1 MGISLHT
8 SSSTNLSSCLVTGP
22 HSSTSLLTQEPAT
35 GTAAPPGPASI
46 SQISSTTCRQLVSW
60 TVTFFSTCS
69 WPHLVAVLSTQVK
82 VSWVRHSWRPVV
94 TLRQLVSTRTSHCS
108 RNSVSHTT
116 LASCWVVAA
125 TWVRHPPPTPAP
137 CSPRDWGK
145 ARAQARVAARTRSCF
160 CIMILSLISFC
171 DLSSNVTFYYR
182 SSEYSR

>member
-8 SSSTNLSSCLVTGP
+8 SSSTKLSSCLVTGP

-46 SQISSTTCRQLVSW
+46 SQMSSTTWRRLVSW

-116 LASCWVVAA
+116 LATCWVVAA

-137 CSPRDWGK
+137 CSTRDWGK
-145 ARAQARVAARTRSCF
+145 ERAQARVAARTRSF
-160 CIMILSLISFC
+160 LCIMILSGSLTSD
-171 DLSSNVTFYYR
+171 DLSSNLTLNR

>member
-46 SQISSTTCRQLVSW
+46 SQMSSTTWRQLVSW

-94 TLRQLVSTRTSHCS
+94 TLRQLVSTLTSHCS

-116 LASCWVVAA
+116 LASCCVVAA
-125 TWVRHPPPTPAP
+125 SWVRH
-137 CSPRDWGK
+137 RDWGK
-145 ARAQARVAARTRSCF
+145 ERTQARVAARTRSSV
-160 CIMILSLISFC
+160 CIISLSVICDLIFVY
-171 DLSSNVTFYYR
+171 DLSSNLTL
-182 SSEYSR
+182 